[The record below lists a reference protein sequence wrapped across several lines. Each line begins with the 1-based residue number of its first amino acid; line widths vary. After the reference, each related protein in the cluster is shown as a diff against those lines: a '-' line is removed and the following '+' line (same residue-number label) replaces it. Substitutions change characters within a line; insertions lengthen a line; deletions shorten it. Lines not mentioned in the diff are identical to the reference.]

1 MDTQIMIRDGGPH
14 GPDLSLPAAIA
25 RLCDGEQV
33 TVTPVDASTPDG
45 DPRGEPRPGFDI
57 TVYPARTAYTRL
69 EPPKVNW
76 AGIGSR
82 PAADAALFAETLTLA
97 SQLATYAS
105 LGQPTAGQAAAI
117 GEGDGRDAARRAL
130 GASTPETCQAIV
142 KGLDDGDHMV
152 YDMFRTPALSGE
164 HDISYDAVDLA
175 ADLDLGLDPDSAAMT
190 DATEAYVT
198 AAGEAFW
205 AEAERI
211 ARERV
216 APAARTPGR
225 SSR

>member
-1 MDTQIMIRDGGPH
+1 MDTRIMIRDGGPY

-33 TVTPVDASTPDG
+33 TVTPVGASTPDG

-57 TVYPARTAYTRL
+57 TVYPARTAYTRQ
-69 EPPKVNW
+69 EPPKINW

-105 LGQPTAGQAAAI
+105 LGQAILGNAAAI
-117 GEGDGRDAARRAL
+117 GAGYGRDAARRAL
-130 GASTPETCQAIV
+130 AATTPATCKAIV
-142 KGLDDGDHMV
+142 QGLDDGGHMIC
-152 YDMFRTPALSGE
+152 DWFPAPALPGE
-164 HDISYDAVDLA
+164 RGMAYDA
-175 ADLDLGLDPDSAAMT
+175 ADLGG
-190 DATEAYVT
+190 DALTGTEDAYFT
-198 AAGEAFW
+198 AAGEAFR

-211 ARERV
+211 ARDRAVQHPE
-216 APAARTPGR
+216 A
-225 SSR
+225 SSPQ

>member
-1 MDTQIMIRDGGPH
+1 MDTRIMIRDGGPY

-33 TVTPVDASTPDG
+33 TVTPVDASTPGG
-45 DPRGEPRPGFDI
+45 DPRGEPRQGFDI

-82 PAADAALFAETLTLA
+82 PAADAALFAGTLTLA

-105 LGQPTAGQAAAI
+105 LGQATTGQAAAI

-130 GASTPETCQAIV
+130 GASTSETCQAIV
-142 KGLDDGDHMV
+142 KGLDDSDHMV
-152 YDMFRTPALSGE
+152 YDLFPTPALSGE
-164 HDISYDAVDLA
+164 HGISYDAVDLA
-175 ADLDLGLDPDSAAMT
+175 ADLGLDPDSDAMT
-190 DATEAYVT
+190 AATEAYFT

-216 APAARTPGR
+216 TPAARTPGR

>member
-1 MDTQIMIRDGGPH
+1 MDTRIVIRDGGPY

-33 TVTPVDASTPDG
+33 TVTPVDASTPGG

-57 TVYPARTAYTRL
+57 TVYPARTAYTRP
-69 EPPKVNW
+69 EPPKANW

-105 LGQPTAGQAAAI
+105 LGQAATGQAAAI
-117 GEGDGRDAARRAL
+117 GEADGRDAARRAL

-152 YDMFRTPALSGE
+152 YDLFPTPALSGE
-164 HDISYDAVDLA
+164 HGIGYDAVDLA
-175 ADLDLGLDPDSAAMT
+175 ADLGLDPDSDAMT
-190 DATEAYVT
+190 GATEAYFT

-216 APAARTPGR
+216 TPAARTSGR

>member
-1 MDTQIMIRDGGPH
+1 MDTRIRIRDGGPH

-33 TVTPVDASTPDG
+33 TVTPVDPGTPGG
-45 DPRGEPRPGFDI
+45 DPRGEPRPGFGI
-57 TVYPARTAYTRL
+57 TVYPARTACTRQ
-69 EPPKVNW
+69 EPPKANW

-105 LGQPTAGQAAAI
+105 LGQATTGHAAAI

-130 GASTPETCQAIV
+130 GASTPQTCQVIV

-152 YDMFRTPALSGE
+152 YDMFSTPALGGE
-164 HDISYDAVDLA
+164 HGISYDGLDLA
-175 ADLDLGLDPDSAAMT
+175 ADLSLDPDSDAMG
-190 DATEAYVT
+190 DATEAYFT

-211 ARERV
+211 SRERV
-216 APAARTPGR
+216 APATRTPGR
-225 SSR
+225 SSQ

>member
-1 MDTQIMIRDGGPH
+1 MDTRIMIRDGGPY

-33 TVTPVDASTPDG
+33 TVTPVDASTPGG
-45 DPRGEPRPGFDI
+45 DPRGEPRPGFGI
-57 TVYPARTAYTRL
+57 TVYPARTAYGRQ
-69 EPPKVNW
+69 EPPKANW

-97 SQLATYAS
+97 SQLATHPS
-105 LGQPTAGQAAAI
+105 LGQATTGHAAAI

-152 YDMFRTPALSGE
+152 YDMFPTPALSGE
-164 HDISYDAVDLA
+164 HGISYDAMDLA
-175 ADLDLGLDPDSAAMT
+175 ADLGLDPDSDAMT
-190 DATEAYVT
+190 DATEAYFT

-211 ARERV
+211 ARDR
-216 APAARTPGR
+216 AAQHPEA
-225 SSR
+225 SSRRSQA